1 MLWRKKLQ
9 VQMLHSN
16 PLKEEEKYILKEF
29 VHSEAYPVFLKQLE
43 RMVIGEEKQ
52 LAEMSLNSEDDER
65 RLIVA
70 KLRSE
75 GARKLFTSFR
85 ASLEKLKPKK

>member
-1 MLWRKKLQ
+1 MET
-9 VQMLHSN
+9 H
-16 PLKEEEKYILKEF
+16 PLKDDEKYILKEF

-43 RMVIGEEKQ
+43 RMVLSEERQ
-52 LAEMSLNSEDDER
+52 LVDMSLNSKDDER
-65 RLIVA
+65 RLLVS
-70 KLRSE
+70 KLRAE